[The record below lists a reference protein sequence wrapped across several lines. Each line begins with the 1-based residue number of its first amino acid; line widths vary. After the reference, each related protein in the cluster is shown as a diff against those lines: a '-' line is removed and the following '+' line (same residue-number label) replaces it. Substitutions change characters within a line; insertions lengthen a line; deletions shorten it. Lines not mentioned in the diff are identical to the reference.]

1 MAGRTYAA
9 FDQQDIVSPGDTILA
24 VQGTAELRLDF
35 IYLSFSTLGDELDD
49 MIQWTVQRFD
59 TADGTF
65 DALTPTAFVDSDPAS
80 GATVTGNHS
89 AEPTYVAGQVLL
101 DIAVNTRSFQQWY
114 AQPGRE
120 FATALGANEGLGVIP
135 LHATGPLGLCTIH
148 YVE

>member
-9 FDQQDIVSPGDTILA
+9 FDQTTIDSAADSILA
-24 VQGTAELRLDF
+24 IEGSATVQCDF
-35 IYLSFSTLGDELDD
+35 IYISFSTLGDELDD

-59 TADGTF
+59 TSGGAGDT
-65 DALTPTAFVDSDPAS
+65 LTPTAFNDNQIAS
-80 GATVTGNHS
+80 QMTVLGNLGT
-89 AEPTYVAGQVLL
+89 EPTYVAGQVLL

-120 FATALGANEGLGVIP
+120 FVTAAGANEGIGVAP
-135 LHATGPLGLCTIH
+135 LHATGPSGLCTVH